1 MSFTKISDANI
12 GASISALGDNPNTDD
27 NLTATQLKAKFD
39 YDGYHLKDYIN
50 NTLVE
55 ELDDFAEDVDDAL
68 DDKLDVGSL
77 PSAVGIKIGTEIP
90 TYGTGDDQITDGQ
103 IYLKYSTGE

>member
-1 MSFTKISDANI
+1 MPFTKISDSAI
-12 GASISALGDNPNTDD
+12 GTSISALGDNPNTDD
-27 NLTATQLKAKFD
+27 NLSAAALKAKFD

-55 ELDDFAEDVDDAL
+55 ELDDFAEDVEDAL

-77 PSAVGIKIGTEIP
+77 PASVGIKIGTETP
-90 TYGTGDDQITDGQ
+90 TYGTGEDQITDGQ
-103 IYLKYSTGE
+103 IYLKYNA